1 MVTGFSSI
9 TPGNSWQTN
18 GVKELTYPEDF
29 LKIRPKCSPPDRPV
43 VPRVSEMVDLGMPRM
58 NESTRLDHNERLA
71 RIFHDGNEHLKL
83 ALPHFW
89 LTREF

>member
-1 MVTGFSSI
+1 
-9 TPGNSWQTN
+9 
-18 GVKELTYPEDF
+18 
-29 LKIRPKCSPPDRPV
+29 
-43 VPRVSEMVDLGMPRM
+43 MVDLGMPRM
-58 NESTRLDHNERLA
+58 NETTRLDHNERLA

>member
-18 GVKELTYPEDF
+18 GMKELTYPEDF
-29 LKIRPKCSPPDRPV
+29 LKIRPKCSPSDRSV
-43 VPRVSEMVDLGMPRM
+43 VPRVSGMVDLGMPRM
-58 NESTRLDHNERLA
+58 NETTRLDHNERLA